1 VTWGF
6 TCVVTGGGRGL
17 LVRHGGA
24 SVAEFSFGLPG
35 DPVDGW
41 EPDDTEARL
50 TTADSFTAR
59 LRHLPDDGGWTTTVT
74 LDNSAD
80 VERALPALGMAVTVA
95 PGWCGWAWGSDTEGF
110 VLVAPTDA
118 VGPCLCVRV
127 RQGFLRVAADRP
139 AFTATDR
146 RGEGLGDGVAALHL
160 AHPTGS
166 LRAFGRHQTTLDLA
180 EVPDADAAAAGLPD
194 WLPDLVVAPNDEVRL
209 ETPDLAVVPG
219 PGVRLATEDTA
230 CVLTGG
236 PGHREVAVH
245 GVRGVQRLRVTFTP
259 ALEPF
264 LAELVTALKSRRP
277 SAVPSA
283 TGALVAAA
291 LARRAVLDPEAA
303 LDWLERE
310 DWLARGDLF
319 GMAAAGI
326 VATETLDEALLAQ
339 ACEALSA
346 SPAEP
351 GRGIVATRL
360 WLATLRLGVPPL
372 DLTAVL
378 GDGME
383 AGLLG
388 GVDEATWT
396 PSVLGLANGF
406 GGGRLPG
413 QPVGLGEAE
422 AGLRAVLLRLV
433 PEHWAVRARASEA
446 AERASAL
453 LLADHADGLHP
464 AYDGL
469 AWLVLGE
476 IGA

>member
-1 VTWGF
+1 
-6 TCVVTGGGRGL
+6 
-17 LVRHGGA
+17 
-24 SVAEFSFGLPG
+24 
-35 DPVDGW
+35 
-41 EPDDTEARL
+41 
-50 TTADSFTAR
+50 
-59 LRHLPDDGGWTTTVT
+59 
-74 LDNSAD
+74 
-80 VERALPALGMAVTVA
+80 M
-95 PGWCGWAWGSDTEGF
+95 
-110 VLVAPTDA
+110 
-118 VGPCLCVRV
+118 
-127 RQGFLRVAADRP
+127 
-139 AFTATDR
+139 
-146 RGEGLGDGVAALHL
+146 
-160 AHPTGS
+160 
-166 LRAFGRHQTTLDLA
+166 
-180 EVPDADAAAAGLPD
+180 
-194 WLPDLVVAPNDEVRL
+194 
-209 ETPDLAVVPG
+209 
-219 PGVRLATEDTA
+219 
-230 CVLTGG
+230 
-236 PGHREVAVH
+236 
-245 GVRGVQRLRVTFTP
+245 
-259 ALEPF
+259 
-264 LAELVTALKSRRP
+264 
-277 SAVPSA
+277 PSA
-283 TGALVAAA
+283 TAALIACA
-291 LARRAVLDPEAA
+291 LARRSIHDPDAA

-422 AGLRAVLLRLV
+422 AGLRAALLRLV